1 MSKTPAGYAPIQ
13 IGLHWAVVVLVT
25 FQYVAHKSIEATWDA
40 FRRGEA
46 VPAEA
51 LTYLHMAAG
60 STVLVL
66 ALIRI
71 GLRLTHGA
79 PPPPKDEPRLM
90 QLFAEGVHLAI
101 YGLLLLLPLSGLL
114 AWFLGALWAASI
126 HVVLQT
132 CLLGAISLHVAG
144 ALFQHFIRRSDVL
157 MRMLRTAPDEPA
169 AARTRPG
176 ASA

>member
-1 MSKTPAGYAPIQ
+1 MSKTPAGYAPVQ
-13 IGLHWAVVVLVT
+13 IGLHWAVAVLVT
-25 FQYVAHKSIEATWDA
+25 FQYVAHKGIESAWDA
-40 FRRGEA
+40 LRREEA
-46 VPAEA
+46 APAEAEA
-51 LTYLHMAAG
+51 LTYLHITVG
-60 STVLVL
+60 STVLAL

-71 GLRLTHGA
+71 GVRLMHGA
-79 PPPPKDEPRLM
+79 PPPPKDEPRLI

-114 AWFLGALWAASI
+114 AWFLGAAWAASI
-126 HVVLQT
+126 HVILQT

-157 MRMLRTAPDEPA
+157 MRMLRTAPDDPA

-176 ASA
+176 E